1 QQKRVK
7 PFKNRCFY
15 DSDAR
20 FSELICKIDKF
31 ARLSD
36 FVQRFLKSHRDSQ
49 WRRERLYAN
58 QIAHGVRRN

>member
-1 QQKRVK
+1 KQQKRVK

-36 FVQRFLKSHRDSQ
+36 FVQRFLRYEQ
-49 WRRERLYAN
+49 GRMAIIYTARPI
-58 QIAHGVRRN
+58 IAH

>member
-1 QQKRVK
+1 KQQKRVK

-36 FVQRFLKSHRDSQ
+36 FVQRFPSSPCDRIA
-49 WRRERLYAN
+49 RR
-58 QIAHGVRRN
+58 RRKTKQPNTS

>member
-1 QQKRVK
+1 KQQKRVK

-36 FVQRFLKSHRDSQ
+36 FVQRFLKKT
-49 WRRERLYAN
+49 
-58 QIAHGVRRN
+58 IATRNSDPKNNCLK

>member
-36 FVQRFLKSHRDSQ
+36 FVQRFPRARSGMPSWLS
-49 WRRERLYAN
+49 AVATG
-58 QIAHGVRRN
+58 IGG

>member
-1 QQKRVK
+1 EKQQKRVK

-36 FVQRFLKSHRDSQ
+36 FVQRFL
-49 WRRERLYAN
+49 
-58 QIAHGVRRN
+58 RNSAGNALPNPLCLACRASPR